1 MAGAAWRAFTVDAG
15 GGGMTRRERR
25 KPEEKQHK
33 TASIGEALASY
44 LAKSGLAPR
53 VEQATVVPEWESL
66 VGPQIAAVTKP
77 LSVTQDGLL
86 FVAVSTHGW
95 MAELSMLEPELLR
108 QLNAKP
114 DRKPVVRIRWLLQR
128 A

>member
-1 MAGAAWRAFTVDAG
+1 MS
-15 GGGMTRRERR
+15 RRERR
-25 KPEEKQHK
+25 QPEEKQHK
-33 TASIGEALASY
+33 TASVGEALASF

-53 VEQATVVPEWESL
+53 VEQASVVPEWASL
-66 VGPQIAAVTKP
+66 VGPQIAAVTQP

-114 DRKPVVRIRWLLQR
+114 GRKPVARIRWLLQR
-128 A
+128 

>member
-1 MAGAAWRAFTVDAG
+1 
-15 GGGMTRRERR
+15 MTRRERR

-53 VEQATVVPEWESL
+53 VEQATVIPEWESL

-108 QLNAKP
+108 QLNTKP
-114 DRKPVVRIRWLLQR
+114 DRKPVLRIRWLLQR

>member
-1 MAGAAWRAFTVDAG
+1 
-15 GGGMTRRERR
+15 MTRRERR
-25 KPEEKQHK
+25 KPEEQQHK
-33 TASIGEALASY
+33 TASVGEALASF

-53 VEQATVVPEWESL
+53 VAQATVVPEWESL
-66 VGPQIAAVTKP
+66 VGPQIAAVTQP

-86 FVAVSTHGW
+86 FVAVTTHGW

-114 DRKPVVRIRWLLQR
+114 DRKPVVRIRWMLQR
-128 A
+128 

>member
-1 MAGAAWRAFTVDAG
+1 MS
-15 GGGMTRRERR
+15 RRERR

-33 TASIGEALASY
+33 TASVGEALASF

-53 VEQATVVPEWESL
+53 VEQASVVPEWASL
-66 VGPQIAAVTKP
+66 VGPQIAAVTQP

-114 DRKPVVRIRWLLQR
+114 GRKPVTRIRWLLQR
-128 A
+128 

>member
-1 MAGAAWRAFTVDAG
+1 
-15 GGGMTRRERR
+15 
-25 KPEEKQHK
+25 
-33 TASIGEALASY
+33 
-44 LAKSGLAPR
+44 
-53 VEQATVVPEWESL
+53 
-66 VGPQIAAVTKP
+66 VTQP

-114 DRKPVVRIRWLLQR
+114 GRKPVARIRWMLQR
-128 A
+128 

>member
-1 MAGAAWRAFTVDAG
+1 MS
-15 GGGMTRRERR
+15 RRERR
-25 KPEEKQHK
+25 KHDEKQHK

-53 VEQATVVPEWESL
+53 VEQATVIPEWGSL
-66 VGPQIAAVTKP
+66 VGPQIAAVTNP

-95 MAELSMLEPELLR
+95 MAELSMLEPELLK
-108 QLNAKP
+108 QLNTTP
-114 DRKPVVRIRWLLQR
+114 GRRPVVRIRWLLQR
-128 A
+128 

>member
-1 MAGAAWRAFTVDAG
+1 MS
-15 GGGMTRRERR
+15 RRERR

-33 TASIGEALASY
+33 TASVGEALASF

-53 VEQATVVPEWESL
+53 VEQASVVPEWASL
-66 VGPQIAAVTKP
+66 VGPQIAAVTQP

-114 DRKPVVRIRWLLQR
+114 GRKPVARIRWLLQR
-128 A
+128 

>member
-77 LSVTQDGLL
+77 LSVTQDGML

>member
-1 MAGAAWRAFTVDAG
+1 
-15 GGGMTRRERR
+15 MTRRERR
-25 KPEEKQHK
+25 KPDEKQHR
-33 TASIGEALASY
+33 TASIGEALSSY

-53 VEQATVVPEWESL
+53 VEQAAVVPEWESL

-86 FVAVSTHGW
+86 FVAVTTHGW

-108 QLNAKP
+108 QLNTKP
-114 DRKPVVRIRWLLQR
+114 GRKPVLRIRWLLQR